1 MDTNDSLSKASMS
14 NTPQRKGRLL
24 ALKVLF
30 ECDLTEHE
38 WSFSLSSHSAKNQS
52 SSKINA
58 IAKERIEGVLL
69 NKSALD
75 QIIQGL
81 APSWPVEQ
89 IPTVDR
95 NVLRMAIFELQQGST
110 IPPKV
115 VINEA
120 IEIAK
125 AFGGE
130 NSTKFINGVLGSLID
145 NPKKAIRLDSAEF

>member
-1 MDTNDSLSKASMS
+1 M
-14 NTPQRKGRLL
+14 
-24 ALKVLF
+24 
-30 ECDLTEHE
+30 
-38 WSFSLSSHSAKNQS
+38 
-52 SSKINA
+52 
-58 IAKERIEGVLL
+58 
-69 NKSALD
+69 D

-145 NPKKAIRLDSAEF
+145 NPEKAIKLDSAEF